1 MKKLLLLII
10 LLSCFGYTKA
20 ARVFGTVTD
29 EKKVAMPFVT
39 VYVEQINQKTNNSGT
54 VTNMNGDFS
63 LPLADGEYTITFRFV
78 GYKSVSQTV
87 KVAGKEMKLDVQLQP
102 ESIAL
107 KEVEI
112 SAKREDPAYE
122 IIRNAQEKRKF
133 YLAQA
138 QNYTAGAYIK
148 GLQKIDEAPKKVMG
162 RDITLPGVEPGDS
175 VNRAIVYLSES
186 LSELYIDGNNK
197 KEIVT
202 SSKVSGRNN
211 AFSWNSALDLQLNL
225 YENSVDM
232 SGLSPRPFISPI
244 ASTSMVHYR
253 YEYLGT
259 VQENN
264 ILLHKIKLIPKLKGT
279 PVFAGTLYIQDD
291 SWRIHSTELRIT
303 KNDNA
308 INFVDTLTFR
318 QVYIPI
324 EQNIWKLSTQAV
336 DFKWSVDFLGL
347 KFKGSGYFLGAFSNY
362 NLAPNIDKKIFSGE
376 KLKVLEESNK
386 KDSSFWLQA
395 RPFALSKEEARD
407 YSRKDS
413 IFKVRDSKEFK
424 DSLDRKNNKFK
435 VWAFLTGYT
444 YRNSYKNY
452 SLSFKSPLDN
462 IQTNS
467 VEGITINPA
476 INFYRFN
483 REKYTVFSWDNEF
496 RYGFSS
502 QRFYAQTA
510 LYRRFNATNR
520 ANISFKAGSYIAQFN
535 NENPISSMTNSLY
548 TTFFGQ
554 NYMKIYEKSY
564 VKVGGGMEVINGL
577 TLNVSAE
584 FARRQAL
591 FNNADHSGYTV
602 KWFTDAR
609 EFTPNNPN
617 PAFPMFDIGFEGHEA
632 ILLEAEAVIKFGQTY
647 STRPYLKANNP
658 SKYPTL
664 KLYYK
669 YGDTKTDNKSYA
681 NFHHLKATITDEL
694 SLGQLG
700 QSEYMIL
707 GGTFINA
714 PQFFMDYAHFNTTQT
729 IFSNKR
735 LNSFLLLPYYNFST
749 TERYVEGHYE
759 HHFNGF
765 LTNRIGFMRKL
776 GWTLVAS
783 GHYLNNN
790 IVRNYGEVSIGL
802 ENIFKVLRVD
812 VAFAFQGTQSNLH
825 GNTIGLRLQ
834 TVLF

>member
-1 MKKLLLLII
+1 MKKLLILIT
-10 LLSCFGYTKA
+10 LLSCFGYAKA

-29 EKKVAMPFVT
+29 EKKTVMPFVT

-54 VTNMNGDFS
+54 VTNMNGEFS

-78 GYKSVSQTV
+78 GYKSVTQTV
-87 KVAGKEMKLDVQLQP
+87 KVAGKEVQLDVQLQP
-102 ESIAL
+102 ESVNL

-122 IIRNAQEKRKF
+122 IIRNAQGKRKF

-148 GLQKIDEAPKKVMG
+148 GLQRIDEAPKKVMG

-186 LSELYIDGNNK
+186 LSDIYIDGSNK

-225 YENSVDM
+225 YENSIDM

-264 ILLHKIKLIPKLKGT
+264 ILLHKIKLIPRLKGT
-279 PVFAGTLYIQDD
+279 PVFSGTLYIQDD
-291 SWRIHSTELRIT
+291 SWRIHSTELRVT

-347 KFKGSGYFLGAFSNY
+347 KFKGSGYYLGAFSNY
-362 NLAPNIDKKIFSGE
+362 NLSPTIDKKIFSGE
-376 KLKVLEESNK
+376 KIKVLEESNK

-395 RPFALSKEEARD
+395 RPFALSKEESRD

-413 IFKVRDSKEFK
+413 IYKVRDSKEFK

-467 VEGITINPA
+467 VEGIAISPS

-483 REKYTVFSWDNEF
+483 REKYTIFAWDNDF

-502 QRFYAQTA
+502 QRFYAQTSI
-510 LYRRFNATNR
+510 YRRFNATNR

-535 NENPISSMTNSLY
+535 GENPISGAVNSLY

-554 NYMKIYEKSY
+554 NYMKIYEKNY
-564 VKVGGGMEVINGL
+564 VKLGGGMEVINGL

-584 FARRQAL
+584 FAQRKAL
-591 FNNADHSGYTV
+591 FNNADHSGYTI
-602 KWFTDAR
+602 KWFTDTR

-617 PAFPMFDIGFEGHEA
+617 PAFPVFDIGFESHQA
-632 ILLEAEAVIKFGQTY
+632 ILLDAEATIKFGQTY
-647 STRPYLKANNP
+647 STRPYIKVNNP

-669 YGDTKTDNKSYA
+669 FGQTMTESNSSA
-681 NFHHLKATITDEL
+681 NFQHIKATVSDEL

-700 QSEYMIL
+700 QSEYMIS

-714 PQFFMDYAHFNTTQT
+714 PRFFMDYAHFNTTQT

-749 TERYVEGHYE
+749 TDRYLEGHYE

-776 GWTLVAS
+776 GWTLVGS
-783 GHYLNNN
+783 GHYLNTG
-790 IVRNYGEVSIGL
+790 RNYGELSIGL
-802 ENIFKVLRVD
+802 ENIFKVLRVE
-812 VAFAFQGTQSNLH
+812 VAFGFQETKSNLH
-825 GNTIGLRLQ
+825 GNTIGVRLQ
-834 TVLF
+834 TLLF